1 MAGRPIKHSSTMDEA
16 HISNEEKEARKE
28 VEAKLKAPNDKL
40 KAPKFLDENA
50 KKEWK
55 RIVGDLIDLEIIA
68 NIDMATLAM
77 YCDAYSRYQEA
88 TAHIIE
94 HGTTV
99 EHVNTSG
106 NVNEVVS
113 PHVTVQLKYAD
124 VIRKCA
130 SDLGLTISSRLKL
143 VAPKL
148 GEGDDNE
155 YSKFK

>member
-1 MAGRPIKHSSTMDEA
+1 MAGRPRKHSSTMDEA

-28 VEAKLKAPNDKL
+28 AEEKLKAPNDKL
-40 KAPKFLDENA
+40 KPPKFLDENA

-55 RIVGDLIDLEIIA
+55 RIVGDLINLEIIA

-77 YCDAYSRYQEA
+77 YCDAYSRYQDA
-88 TAHIIE
+88 TLHIIE

-99 EHVNTSG
+99 EHTNTTG
-106 NVNEVVS
+106 KVNEVVS
-113 PHVTVQLKYAD
+113 PHVQIQRQYSDL
-124 VIRKCA
+124 IRKCA